1 MDKWVITIDGPAG
14 VGKSTVA
21 RMLAAK
27 LDAVFLDT
35 GATYRAVTLAA
46 MRAGL
51 DLTDTPAIE
60 SLVERTRFE
69 FAHAGDVLKVVI
81 DGEDLTTEIRTP
93 EVTGNVKYIAAAPA
107 LRDELVQLQ
116 QAFAGQFDRVVTEGR
131 DQGTVVF
138 PNAKY
143 KFFLTADP
151 KERAKRRF
159 EDFKAAGKEVDLETL
174 TQQIIERDASDE
186 NRKVGPL
193 KPAADA
199 IRVDTTQLDVA
210 GVINQMLEA
219 IKG

>member
-1 MDKWVITIDGPAG
+1 
-14 VGKSTVA
+14 
-21 RMLAAK
+21 
-27 LDAVFLDT
+27 
-35 GATYRAVTLAA
+35 
-46 MRAGL
+46 
-51 DLTDTPAIE
+51 
-60 SLVERTRFE
+60 
-69 FAHAGDVLKVVI
+69 
-81 DGEDLTTEIRTP
+81 EDLTTEIRTP